1 MVPEALSAKPR
12 RTIRRGD
19 RRSRR
24 GFTLVELIVGGVVVS
39 IIGAGIIM
47 SVTNMVKAK
56 NKSVARH
63 QAFSR
68 ADAAGA
74 RIATDV
80 ATAVRSSDL
89 SHCKVQ
95 VTDGGV
101 GPVQRDGLLVLHRSN
116 RLVRGRD
123 DIPEGGE
130 YEAQY
135 RVDGQG
141 STAGLWRRAD
151 PAFDR
156 ALDAG
161 GVAMLLAPGVVSF
174 SVQASDGVSWFDTW
188 DSDSEGFPHAVRVEI
203 RAVSDDLSAEA
214 VVRRVIA
221 LDRVPT
227 PPDASVSS
235 SASPSTTAP
244 APADQGNGG
253 AR

>member
-1 MVPEALSAKPR
+1 MNRFTPTPAIRPATR
-12 RTIRRGD
+12 RA
-19 RRSRR
+19 RR

-39 IIGAGIIM
+39 IIGAGIIS

-63 QAFSR
+63 QAYSR

-74 RIATDV
+74 RIAADLS
-80 ATAVRSSDL
+80 TAVRSADL
-89 SHCKVQ
+89 SQCKVQ
-95 VTDGGV
+95 VTDGGA
-101 GPVQRDGLLVLHRSN
+101 GPVQRDGLLVLHRSI
-116 RLVRGRD
+116 RPLRGRD

-141 STAGLWRRAD
+141 ISAGLWRRAD

-174 SVQASDGVSWFDTW
+174 SVQASDGVSWFDVW
-188 DSDSEGFPHAVRVEI
+188 DSDSDGLPHAVRVEI
-203 RAVSDDLSAEA
+203 RAVSDDFTSEA
-214 VVRRVIA
+214 TVRRVVA
-221 LDRVPT
+221 LDRAPT
-227 PPDASVSS
+227 PPDASVAS
-235 SASPSTTAP
+235 SASPSTSTS
-244 APADQGNGG
+244 QGEG
-253 AR
+253 AAR